1 MKFSHLI
8 TTLLGVVL
16 LTGICAADEAME
28 TLQKEMG
35 KIDVVVLDTSL
46 GTIEIALFPEKA
58 PVTVK
63 NFLQYVDDSFYDGTI
78 FHRVI
83 PQFVV
88 QGGGMTPDL
97 NPKETRDPIKNEAT
111 NGLKNTRGTI
121 AMARTGVVDSATS
134 QFFINVVDNQRL
146 DHKDDTVRGFGYAV
160 FGKVVSGMDVV
171 DKIVSVETDGQF
183 QDPDKRRR
191 LYQNVPKEPII
202 IKSIRRK

>member
-1 MKFSHLI
+1 
-8 TTLLGVVL
+8 
-16 LTGICAADEAME
+16 ME